1 MSSSDLLYLRCYEII
16 IEINMDITPLL
27 SKNALSMRRSQI
39 RELLSVATRPEII
52 SFAGG
57 FPSPETFPV
66 EELKG
71 IMQDVL
77 DTEGAAAL
85 QYGGTDGVLALRKEI
100 AHLYKRDENL
110 DVAPE
115 NILITTASQQALDL
129 ICRVFIDPGD
139 VIVCGLPTYLAALQS
154 VWSYQGQPYGLRHN
168 DGLAEACNVLCATGK
183 KPKFLYSI
191 PDFQNPSGETMTLE
205 ERKYVVEVARKYDLL
220 IVEDTPYKNIRF
232 SGETLPSMYSM
243 APDRV
248 ILVGTF
254 SKTFVPGFR
263 LGWIVAGHEVVDRIN
278 VAKQS
283 ADLCTPVFNQMVAAR
298 YLSSGAYDENL
309 KKTCALYKRKKDL
322 MIKSFEEFMPEGV
335 SWTNPDGGLFLF
347 LRLPEQYD
355 TRELF
360 DLAIKENVA
369 FVLGEAFH
377 SDGSGKNTMRM
388 NFSFASDEK
397 IVEGVR
403 RLAAAIR
410 RLYEKHGIEK

>member
-1 MSSSDLLYLRCYEII
+1 
-16 IEINMDITPLL
+16 MDITPLL

-39 RELLSVATRPEII
+39 RDLLSVATRPEII

-57 FPSPETFPV
+57 FPSPESFPV
-66 EELKG
+66 EDLKR

-77 DTEGAAAL
+77 DKEGAAAL
-85 QYGGTDGVLALRKEI
+85 QYGSTDGVKALREEI
-100 AHLYKRDENL
+100 SRLYKRDENL
-110 DVAPE
+110 DVPVE
-115 NILITTASQQALDL
+115 NIMITTASQQALDL
-129 ICRVFIDPGD
+129 ICRIFIDPGD

-154 VWSYQGQPYGLRHN
+154 VWSYRGQPYGLRHN
-168 DGLAEACNVLCATGK
+168 NGLAEACNVLCATGK
-183 KPKFLYSI
+183 KPKFIYSI

-232 SGETLPSMYSM
+232 EGETLPSMYSM
-243 APDRV
+243 APERV
-248 ILVGTF
+248 IMVGTF

-263 LGWIVAGHEVVDRIN
+263 LGWIVAQHDVIERII

-283 ADLCTPVFNQMVAAR
+283 SDLCTPVFNQMVAAH
-298 YLSSGAYDENL
+298 YLASGAYDVNL
-309 KKTCALYKRKKDL
+309 KKTCALYKRKKNV
-322 MIKSFEEFMPEGV
+322 MVSSFEEFMPKGV
-335 SWTNPDGGLFLF
+335 TWTNPDGGLFLF
-347 LRLPEQYD
+347 LRLPEQFD

-369 FVLGEAFH
+369 FVIGEAFH
-377 SDGSGKNTMRM
+377 SDGSGKNTMRL

-397 IVEGVR
+397 IREGVR

-410 RLYEKHGIEK
+410 RLYERYGYEV

>member
-1 MSSSDLLYLRCYEII
+1 
-16 IEINMDITPLL
+16 MDITPLL

-39 RELLSVATRPEII
+39 RDLLSVATRPEII

-57 FPSPETFPV
+57 FPSPESFPV
-66 EELKG
+66 EDLKR
-71 IMQDVL
+71 IMQEVL
-77 DTEGAAAL
+77 DKEGAAAL
-85 QYGGTDGVLALRKEI
+85 QYGSTDGVKSLREEI
-100 AHLYKRDENL
+100 SRLYKRDENL
-110 DVAPE
+110 DVPVE
-115 NILITTASQQALDL
+115 NIMITTASQQALDL

-154 VWSYQGQPYGLRHN
+154 VWSYRGQPYGLRHN
-168 DGLAEACNVLCATGK
+168 NGLAEACNVLCATGK
-183 KPKFLYSI
+183 KPKFIYSI

-232 SGETLPSMYSM
+232 EGETLPSMYSM

-248 ILVGTF
+248 IMVGTF

-263 LGWIVAGHEVVDRIN
+263 LGWIVAQHDVIERII

-283 ADLCTPVFNQMVAAR
+283 SDLCTPVFNQMVAAH
-298 YLSSGAYDENL
+298 YLASGAYDVNL
-309 KKTCALYKRKKDL
+309 KKTCALYKRKKNV
-322 MIKSFEEFMPEGV
+322 MVSSFEEFMPKGV
-335 SWTNPDGGLFLF
+335 TWTNPDGGLFLF
-347 LRLPEQYD
+347 LRLPEQFD

-369 FVLGEAFH
+369 FVIGEAFH
-377 SDGSGKNTMRM
+377 SDGSGKNTMRL

-397 IVEGVR
+397 IREGVR

-410 RLYEKHGIEK
+410 RLYERYGYEG

>member
-1 MSSSDLLYLRCYEII
+1 
-16 IEINMDITPLL
+16 MDIKPLL
-27 SKNALSMRRSQI
+27 SRNALSMRRSQI
-39 RELLSVATRPEII
+39 RDLLSVATRPEII

-57 FPSPETFPV
+57 FPSPETFPL
-66 EELKG
+66 EDLKR
-71 IMQDVL
+71 IMQEVL
-77 DTEGAAAL
+77 DTEGPASL
-85 QYGGTDGVLALRKEI
+85 QYGSTEGVKSLRQEI
-100 AHLYKRDENL
+100 VRLYKRDENL
-110 DVAPE
+110 DVPIE
-115 NILITTASQQALDL
+115 NIMITTASQQALDL

-183 KPKFLYSI
+183 KPKFIYSI

-205 ERKYVVEVARKYDLL
+205 ERKYVVEVARKYDLI

-243 APDRV
+243 APERV
-248 ILVGTF
+248 IMVGTF

-263 LGWIVAGHEVVDRIN
+263 LGWIVANHDIIERVI

-283 ADLCTPVFNQMVAAR
+283 SDLCTPVFNQMVAAK
-298 YLSSGAYDENL
+298 YLSSGAYDVNL
-309 KKTCALYKRKKDL
+309 KKTCALYKRKKEV

-335 SWTNPDGGLFLF
+335 TWTNPDGGLFLF
-347 LRLPEQYD
+347 LKLPEQYD

-369 FVLGEAFH
+369 FVIGEAFH

-388 NFSFASDEK
+388 NFSYASDDK
-397 IVEGVR
+397 IVEGVK
-403 RLAAAIR
+403 RLANAIR
-410 RLYEKHGIEK
+410 QLYARHA

>member
-1 MSSSDLLYLRCYEII
+1 
-16 IEINMDITPLL
+16 MDITPLL

-39 RELLSVATRPEII
+39 RDLLSVATRPEII

-57 FPSPETFPV
+57 FPSPESFPV
-66 EELKG
+66 EDLKR
-71 IMQDVL
+71 IMQEVL
-77 DTEGAAAL
+77 DKEGAAAL
-85 QYGGTDGVLALRKEI
+85 QYGSTDGVKALREEI
-100 AHLYKRDENL
+100 SRLYKRDENL
-110 DVAPE
+110 DVPVE
-115 NILITTASQQALDL
+115 NIMITTASQQALDL

-154 VWSYQGQPYGLRHN
+154 VWSYRGQPYGLRHN
-168 DGLAEACNVLCATGK
+168 NGLAEACNVLCATGK
-183 KPKFLYSI
+183 KPKFIYSI

-205 ERKYVVEVARKYDLL
+205 ERKYVVDVARKYDLL

-232 SGETLPSMYSM
+232 EGETLPSMYSM

-248 ILVGTF
+248 IMVGTF

-263 LGWIVAGHEVVDRIN
+263 LGWIVAQHDVIERII

-283 ADLCTPVFNQMVAAR
+283 SDLCTPVFNQMVAAH
-298 YLSSGAYDENL
+298 YLASGAYDVNL
-309 KKTCALYKRKKDL
+309 KKTCALYKRKKNV
-322 MIKSFEEFMPEGV
+322 MVSSFEEFMPKGV
-335 SWTNPDGGLFLF
+335 TWTNPDGGLFLF
-347 LRLPEQYD
+347 LRLPEQFD

-369 FVLGEAFH
+369 FVIGEAFH
-377 SDGSGKNTMRM
+377 SDGSGKNTMRL

-397 IVEGVR
+397 IREGVR

-410 RLYEKHGIEK
+410 RLYERYGYED

>member
-1 MSSSDLLYLRCYEII
+1 
-16 IEINMDITPLL
+16 MDITPLL

-39 RELLSVATRPEII
+39 RDLLSVATRPEII

-57 FPSPETFPV
+57 FPSPESFPV
-66 EELKG
+66 EDLKR
-71 IMQDVL
+71 IMQEVL
-77 DTEGAAAL
+77 DKEGAAAL
-85 QYGGTDGVLALRKEI
+85 QYGSTDGVKALREEI
-100 AHLYKRDENL
+100 SRLYKRDENL
-110 DVAPE
+110 DVPVE
-115 NILITTASQQALDL
+115 NIMITTASQQALDL

-154 VWSYQGQPYGLRHN
+154 VWSYRGQPYGLRHN
-168 DGLAEACNVLCATGK
+168 NGLAEACNVLCATGK
-183 KPKFLYSI
+183 KPKFIYSI

-205 ERKYVVEVARKYDLL
+205 ERKYVVDVARKYDLL

-232 SGETLPSMYSM
+232 EGETLPSMYSM

-248 ILVGTF
+248 VMVGTF

-263 LGWIVAGHEVVDRIN
+263 LGWIVAQHDVIERII

-283 ADLCTPVFNQMVAAR
+283 SDLCTPVFNQMVAAH
-298 YLSSGAYDENL
+298 YLASGAYDVNL
-309 KKTCALYKRKKDL
+309 KKTCALYKRKKNV
-322 MIKSFEEFMPEGV
+322 MVSSFEEFMPKGV
-335 SWTNPDGGLFLF
+335 TWTNPDGGLFLF
-347 LRLPEQYD
+347 LRLPEQFD

-369 FVLGEAFH
+369 FVIGEAFH
-377 SDGSGKNTMRM
+377 SDGSGKNTMRL

-397 IVEGVR
+397 IREGVR

-410 RLYEKHGIEK
+410 RLYERYGYEG

>member
-1 MSSSDLLYLRCYEII
+1 
-16 IEINMDITPLL
+16 MDITPLL

-39 RELLSVATRPEII
+39 RDLLSVATRPEII

-57 FPSPETFPV
+57 FPSPESFPV
-66 EELKG
+66 EDLKR
-71 IMQDVL
+71 IMQEVL
-77 DTEGAAAL
+77 DKEGAAAL
-85 QYGGTDGVLALRKEI
+85 QYGSTDGVKSLREEI
-100 AHLYKRDENL
+100 SRLYKRDENL
-110 DVAPE
+110 DVPVE
-115 NILITTASQQALDL
+115 NIMITTASQQALDL

-154 VWSYQGQPYGLRHN
+154 VWSYRGQPYGLRHN
-168 DGLAEACNVLCATGK
+168 NGLAEACNVLCATGK
-183 KPKFLYSI
+183 KPKFIYSI

-205 ERKYVVEVARKYDLL
+205 ERKYVVDVARKYDLL

-232 SGETLPSMYSM
+232 EGETLPSMYSM

-248 ILVGTF
+248 IMVGTF

-263 LGWIVAGHEVVDRIN
+263 LGWIVAQHDVIERII

-283 ADLCTPVFNQMVAAR
+283 SDLCTPVFNQMVAAH
-298 YLSSGAYDENL
+298 YLASGAYDVNL
-309 KKTCALYKRKKDL
+309 KKTCALYKRKKNV
-322 MIKSFEEFMPEGV
+322 MVSSFEEFMPKGV
-335 SWTNPDGGLFLF
+335 TWTNPDGGLFLF
-347 LRLPEQYD
+347 LRLPEQFD

-369 FVLGEAFH
+369 FVIGEAFH
-377 SDGSGKNTMRM
+377 SDGSGKNTMRL

-397 IVEGVR
+397 IREGVR

-410 RLYEKHGIEK
+410 RLYERYGYED

>member
-1 MSSSDLLYLRCYEII
+1 
-16 IEINMDITPLL
+16 MDIKPLL

-39 RELLSVATRPEII
+39 RDLLSVATRPEII

-57 FPSPETFPV
+57 FPSPESFPL
-66 EELKG
+66 EDLKR
-71 IMQDVL
+71 IMQEVL
-77 DTEGAAAL
+77 DNEGAAAL
-85 QYGGTDGVLALRKEI
+85 QYGGTEGVRSLRQEI
-100 AHLYKRDENL
+100 SKLYKRDENL
-110 DVAPE
+110 DVPVE
-115 NILITTASQQALDL
+115 NIMITTASQQALDL

-183 KPKFLYSI
+183 KPKFIYSI

-243 APDRV
+243 APERV
-248 ILVGTF
+248 IMVGTF

-263 LGWIVAGHEVVDRIN
+263 LGWIVAEPEIIDRVI
-278 VAKQS
+278 VAKQPS
-283 ADLCTPVFNQMVAAR
+283 DLCTPVFNQMVAAR
-298 YLSSGAYDENL
+298 YLSSGAYDVNL
-309 KKTCALYKRKKDL
+309 KKTCALYKRKKEV
-322 MIKSFEEFMPEGV
+322 MVSSFEEFMPKGV
-335 SWTNPDGGLFLF
+335 TWTNPDGGLFLF
-347 LRLPEQYD
+347 LKLPEQFD

-369 FVLGEAFH
+369 FVIGEAFH
-377 SDGSGKNTMRM
+377 SDGSGKNTMRL

-397 IVEGVR
+397 IREGVR

-410 RLYEKHGIEK
+410 KLYEKYGIEG

>member
-1 MSSSDLLYLRCYEII
+1 
-16 IEINMDITPLL
+16 MDITPLL

-39 RELLSVATRPEII
+39 RDLLSVATRPEII

-57 FPSPETFPV
+57 FPSPESFPV
-66 EELKG
+66 EDLKR
-71 IMQDVL
+71 IMQEVL
-77 DTEGAAAL
+77 DKEGAAAL
-85 QYGGTDGVLALRKEI
+85 QYGSTDGVKALREEI
-100 AHLYKRDENL
+100 SRLYKRDENL
-110 DVAPE
+110 DVPVE
-115 NILITTASQQALDL
+115 NIMITTASQQALDL

-154 VWSYQGQPYGLRHN
+154 VWSYRGQPYGLRHN
-168 DGLAEACNVLCATGK
+168 NGLAEACNVLCATGK
-183 KPKFLYSI
+183 KPKFIYSI

-232 SGETLPSMYSM
+232 EGETLPSMYSM

-248 ILVGTF
+248 IMVGTF

-263 LGWIVAGHEVVDRIN
+263 LGWIVAQHDVIERII

-283 ADLCTPVFNQMVAAR
+283 SDLCTPVFNQMVAAH
-298 YLSSGAYDENL
+298 YLASGAYDVNL
-309 KKTCALYKRKKDL
+309 KKTCALYKRKKNV
-322 MIKSFEEFMPEGV
+322 MVSSFEEFMPKGV
-335 SWTNPDGGLFLF
+335 TWTNPDGGLFLF
-347 LRLPEQYD
+347 LRLPEQFD

-369 FVLGEAFH
+369 FVIGEAFH
-377 SDGSGKNTMRM
+377 SDGSGKNTMRL

-397 IVEGVR
+397 IREGVR

-410 RLYEKHGIEK
+410 RLYERYGYEG

>member
-1 MSSSDLLYLRCYEII
+1 
-16 IEINMDITPLL
+16 MDITPLL

-39 RELLSVATRPEII
+39 RDLLSVATRPEII

-57 FPSPETFPV
+57 FPSPESFPV
-66 EELKG
+66 EDLKR
-71 IMQDVL
+71 IMQEVL
-77 DTEGAAAL
+77 DKEGAAAL
-85 QYGGTDGVLALRKEI
+85 QYGSTDGVKALREEI
-100 AHLYKRDENL
+100 SRLYKRDENL
-110 DVAPE
+110 DVPVE
-115 NILITTASQQALDL
+115 NIMITTASQQALDL

-154 VWSYQGQPYGLRHN
+154 VWSYRGQPYGLRHN
-168 DGLAEACNVLCATGK
+168 NGLAEACNVLCATGK
-183 KPKFLYSI
+183 KPKFIYSI

-232 SGETLPSMYSM
+232 EGETLPSMYSM

-248 ILVGTF
+248 IMVGTF

-263 LGWIVAGHEVVDRIN
+263 LGWIVAQHDVIERII

-283 ADLCTPVFNQMVAAR
+283 SDLCTPVFNQMVAAH
-298 YLSSGAYDENL
+298 YLASGAYDVNL
-309 KKTCALYKRKKDL
+309 KKTCALYKRKKNV
-322 MIKSFEEFMPEGV
+322 MVSSFEEFMPKGV
-335 SWTNPDGGLFLF
+335 TWTNPDGGLFLF
-347 LRLPEQYD
+347 LRLPEQFD

-369 FVLGEAFH
+369 FVIGEAFH
-377 SDGSGKNTMRM
+377 SDGSGKNTMRL

-397 IVEGVR
+397 IREGVR

-410 RLYEKHGIEK
+410 RLYERYGYES

>member
-1 MSSSDLLYLRCYEII
+1 
-16 IEINMDITPLL
+16 MDITPLL

-39 RELLSVATRPEII
+39 RDLLSVATRPEII

-57 FPSPETFPV
+57 FPSPESFPV
-66 EELKG
+66 EDLKR
-71 IMQDVL
+71 IMQEVL
-77 DTEGAAAL
+77 DKEGAAAL
-85 QYGGTDGVLALRKEI
+85 QYGSTDGVKSLREEI
-100 AHLYKRDENL
+100 SRLYKRDENL
-110 DVAPE
+110 DVPVE
-115 NILITTASQQALDL
+115 NIMITTASQQALDL

-154 VWSYQGQPYGLRHN
+154 VWSYRGQPYGLRHN
-168 DGLAEACNVLCATGK
+168 NGLAEACNVLCATGK
-183 KPKFLYSI
+183 KPKFIYSI

-205 ERKYVVEVARKYDLL
+205 ERKYVVDVAHKYDLL

-232 SGETLPSMYSM
+232 EGETLPSMYSM

-248 ILVGTF
+248 IMVGTF

-263 LGWIVAGHEVVDRIN
+263 LGWIVAQHDVIERII

-283 ADLCTPVFNQMVAAR
+283 SDLCTPVFNQMVAAH
-298 YLSSGAYDENL
+298 YLASGAYDVNL
-309 KKTCALYKRKKDL
+309 KKTCALYKRKKNV
-322 MIKSFEEFMPEGV
+322 MVSSFEEFMPKGV
-335 SWTNPDGGLFLF
+335 TWTNPDGGLFLF
-347 LRLPEQYD
+347 LRLPEQFD

-369 FVLGEAFH
+369 FVIGEAFH
-377 SDGSGKNTMRM
+377 SDGSGKNTMRL

-397 IVEGVR
+397 IREGVR

-410 RLYEKHGIEK
+410 RLYERYGYED